1 MSETAFDFAGLKF
14 QEHLNVFL
22 VVFKYMNTLR
32 TLQIILKIIL
42 SAFQIV
48 KELCFSFENHFLRI
62 FTDKNRTTGK
72 TCVVW
77 NPFPKILKEWWA
89 IPGSNQ

>member
-1 MSETAFDFAGLKF
+1 MFCFRKT

-48 KELCFSFENHFLRI
+48 KELITSNEVTIFKSTLLSISKKVRLKMVELSRI
-62 FTDKNRTTGK
+62 ELLTS
-72 TCVVW
+72 CVQGRRS
-77 NPFPKILKEWWA
+77 P
-89 IPGSNQ
+89 S

>member
-22 VVFKYMNTLR
+22 VVFKFMNTLR
-32 TLQIILKIIL
+32 TLQTNIKFVL

-48 KELCFSFENHFLRI
+48 KELITSNEVTI
-62 FTDKNRTTGK
+62 FKSTIANA
-72 TCVVW
+72 
-77 NPFPKILKEWWA
+77 LKDG
-89 IPGSNQ
+89 IP